1 MEKLY
6 RLLFIPTLFLFS
18 SCNTLI
24 STSVTKSYDPVEYTE
39 DVAVFEQN
47 QPIPDRAELLGQ
59 VKIDESRF
67 TLASNCTYNVV
78 INEAKYQARKI
89 GGNAIKITEHTLPS
103 ETSSCHKIEA
113 YILKI
118 DNSASSAPKEESDS
132 KDYTSLNPNNSQ
144 TTTDGVLESPKFR
157 AAINGGYSFG
167 TAIPS
172 ENILLD
178 YSNYK
183 DYYRNLKSGY
193 HFGGEATYF
202 FSDAFGV
209 GLKGYIHK
217 SSNKLDNITDTTGG
231 TTRYGSMSDNITTSY
246 VGPTFS
252 TRFLNQDNTRAIL
265 LDVSLGYM
273 GYYNNA
279 VRIDS
284 YKIKGQSLGIS
295 LSAGYDMEIAKNL
308 ILGFQLS
315 YLMGTLSQ
323 YDINDG
329 ATTKTITLDK
339 EEHES
344 LNRLDF
350 SVGLRFTK

>member
-1 MEKLY
+1 MKKLY
-6 RLLFIPTLFLFS
+6 RLLFIPTLFLFN

-47 QPIPDRAELLGQ
+47 QPIPGKAELLGH

-78 INEAKYQARKI
+78 INEAKYQAREI
-89 GGNAIKITEHTLPS
+89 GGNAIKITSHTLPS

-113 YILKI
+113 YILRI
-118 DNSASSAPKEESDS
+118 DSSAVASKAKNGEFESNSLSDNLTATGEVKDAPK
-132 KDYTSLNPNNSQ
+132 Y
-144 TTTDGVLESPKFR
+144 R

-217 SSNKLDNITDTTGG
+217 SSNKLDNISDTTGG
-231 TTRYGSMSDNITTSY
+231 TTRYGSMSDNITSSY

-252 TRFLNQDNTRAIL
+252 TRFLNQDNNRAIL
-265 LDVSLGYM
+265 LDLSLGYM

-284 YKIKGQSLGIS
+284 YKINGQSFGFS
-295 LSAGYDMEIAKNL
+295 LSAGYDIEIAKNL
-308 ILGFQLS
+308 ILGFQVS
-315 YLMGTLSQ
+315 YLYGTLLK
-323 YDINDG
+323 YDLNDG
-329 ATTKTITLDK
+329 VSTKTITLDK
-339 EEHES
+339 EEYES

-350 SVGLRFTK
+350 SVGLRFFK